1 MPHMNHIDAS
11 NVPPNPNFVP
21 VMTRETFAVSIGVPL
36 GVLVAQ
42 CEKGYWPL
50 FHVGKR
56 VFVNV
61 EAVRLAAAEKGKE
74 FSL

>member
-1 MPHMNHIDAS
+1 MFMQQTQLYTLSPL
-11 NVPPNPNFVP
+11 V
-21 VMTRETFAVSIGVPL
+21 TRELFALAVGIPL

-50 FHVGKR
+50 LHVGKR

-74 FSL
+74 YSL

>member
-1 MPHMNHIDAS
+1 MQQTQLYTLSPL
-11 NVPPNPNFVP
+11 V
-21 VMTRETFAVSIGVPL
+21 TRELFALAVGIPL

-50 FHVGKR
+50 LHVGKR

-74 FSL
+74 YSL